1 MKVKYILEL
10 YVDPGSNM
18 SILARGNLESVLKL
32 LPEQSYQLK
41 IIDFAQHPELC
52 EKRKLISVP
61 ALIKVKPE
69 PMERFLGSL
78 KEKRGIALS
87 LGVLNKLPPSSEET
101 PEVEKRYIIH
111 SNQEEEKRAV
121 PTVRD
126 ATMGAGSSEQL
137 LRDVLVKKRAA
148 SGNR

>member
-18 SILARGNLESVLKL
+18 SILARENLESILEL
-32 LPEQSYQLK
+32 LPKQNYELK
-41 IIDFAQHPELC
+41 IIDFVQHPELC

-78 KEKRGIALS
+78 KEKKGIALS
-87 LGVLNKLPPSSEET
+87 LGILDKLPPSSEEA
-101 PEVEKRYIIH
+101 PAAEKYYIVQ
-111 SNQEEEKRAV
+111 SKQEEEKRAA

-126 ATMGAGSSEQL
+126 ATMGAASGRQL
-137 LRDVLVKKRAA
+137 LRDVLVER
-148 SGNR
+148 SRM